1 MVDRSDMLHGG
12 LTRQE
17 FDGLREDLRRL
28 FSEHPRAEC
37 TILLL
42 DDEGHRTDDLD
53 LATRYGLVIYEDD
66 VLIHEE
72 LGDVLG
78 GSLLRRE

>member
-1 MVDRSDMLHGG
+1 MIDRRSMLHGG

-17 FDGLREDLRRL
+17 FDGLREDIQRL
-28 FSEHPRAEC
+28 FSEHPRAKC

-42 DDEGHRTDDLD
+42 DDDGHRTEDLGT
-53 LATRYGLVIYEDD
+53 ATRYGLVVYEDD

-72 LGDVLG
+72 LGDVLAG
-78 GSLLRRE
+78 TMIRSG